1 MTNSGSSSIT
11 AGAGNP
17 TNLPSTGVAWAL
29 CDAATFNCFGWSLY
43 GTNTATMAAS
53 GTSAI
58 TYSAVFASG
67 TVYAVFSTTVPSTT
81 DVLGLFGTSGTLTDV
96 STSKSVAGY
105 GFSNVYWYT
114 DAATTSS
121 WPKGE
126 LAYRF

>member
-1 MTNSGSSSIT
+1 
-11 AGAGNP
+11 
-17 TNLPSTGVAWAL
+17 
-29 CDAATFNCFGWSLY
+29 
-43 GTNTATMAAS
+43 MAAYT

-67 TVYAVFSTTVPSTT
+67 TVYAAFSTTVPSTT
-81 DVLGLFGTSGTLTDV
+81 DVLGLFGTTSGTLTDLSV
-96 STSKSVAGY
+96 SKNVAGY

-114 DAATTSS
+114 DATTTAS